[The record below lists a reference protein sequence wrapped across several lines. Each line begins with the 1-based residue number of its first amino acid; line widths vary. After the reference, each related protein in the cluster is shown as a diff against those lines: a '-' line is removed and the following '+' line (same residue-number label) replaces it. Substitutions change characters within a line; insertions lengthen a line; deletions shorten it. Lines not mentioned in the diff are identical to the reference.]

1 MGFRISAV
9 DLVALLEAKAVEIPP
24 GLGGYEVFTANANLV
39 NKAGEGLILHGSS
52 DRQVSK
58 ILFDTRQASDAMSLF
73 SETLFLALTD
83 KRNGHDFVEAAYHL
97 GVRQF
102 LVSEIRTDWSALT
115 DAVFYQVSNVL
126 QSLQVLASW
135 YRKSLTMPIVGI
147 TGSNGKT
154 IVKEWLFKLL
164 QQDFTDVYR
173 SPRSFNSQLGVAI
186 SLLEIPKNSGL
197 AIIEAGIS
205 ARGEMRSLHSM
216 IKPNLVVFTHLGGA
230 HDVGFASLEEKV
242 AEKLILAEDADVLI
256 YPFDKLIVREQ
267 VSRLK
272 QRFPMMKTISWGQEN
287 GASFRVLPYHEGD
300 LKMQFIHRSVTHT
313 IPLSQTD
320 SASRENTMSALL
332 TLVAF
337 ERWDQ
342 GHLDMFQ
349 YLPKLKNRLALVQ
362 GKRGNVVLND
372 TYSADIESF
381 AVALE
386 FLQQQ
391 SPHYH
396 KVVILAD
403 FEQISRDQQTW
414 ITSVQNLLNRYSVD
428 RLFLIGDVLSEHKN
442 LFSSVGNVSVYPS
455 AQTLFSSGDLN
466 SISNAG
472 ILVKGAHR
480 FGLDKV
486 ADALQERHHGTYLE
500 IDLSALA
507 HNFQVYKSKLT
518 NDSKIM
524 CMVKAFGYGSGTYEA
539 AKRLDSLGVD
549 YLGVAYLDEGI
560 ALRKAGVKAPI
571 MVMNV
576 DSTQWRL
583 LKENSLEPVIYSK
596 ELYDELLKFAFNSDG
611 IEQTCS
617 VENPFKIHL
626 ELDTG
631 MHRLGF
637 ELGQVAVLLSQL
649 NDHRIRVAS
658 VFSHLSASEDLQSD
672 DFTRFQIRQ
681 FSYEVLQIESVL
693 GYSVLK
699 HIDNSAGIVRFPEA
713 QLSMVRLGI
722 GLYGIDPSGLLSAE
736 LQPVNR
742 LVTEISQVRTVKA
755 GEGIGYGMHDVAAVD
770 RKIAVIKIGYAD
782 GLLRV
787 DGKGVGTVWVL
798 GQRAPLVGNICM
810 DMAMVDVTHI
820 SDCLPGVEVE
830 IFGKNILVEEVAER
844 RNTIAYEVL
853 TSISQRVS
861 RVFIEG

>member
-9 DLVALLEAKAVEIPP
+9 DLVALLKAKAVEISS
-24 GLGGYEVFTANANLV
+24 GLGEYEVFTANANAV
-39 NKAGEGLILHGSS
+39 NEAGEGLFLHGSS
-52 DRQVSK
+52 NLQVSK
-58 ILFDTRQASDAMSLF
+58 ILFDTRQASDAMASF

-83 KRNGHDFVEAAYHL
+83 KRNGHDFVEAAYQL

-102 LVSEIRTDWSALT
+102 LVSEVRTDWSVLFGAI
-115 DAVFYQVSNVL
+115 FYQVPHVL
-126 QSLQVLASW
+126 QSLQVLAGW
-135 YRKSLTMPIVGI
+135 YRRTLTMPIVGI

-154 IVKEWLFKLL
+154 IVKEWIFELL

-186 SLLEIPKNSGL
+186 SLLEIPKTSGL

-205 ARGEMRSLHSM
+205 ARGEMRSLQSM
-216 IKPNLVVFTHLGGA
+216 IKPNLVVFTHLGDA

-256 YPFDKLIVREQ
+256 YPFDKSIVRDQ

-272 QRFPMMKTISWGQEN
+272 QRFPMMKTVSWGQEN
-287 GASFRVLPYHEGD
+287 GASFRVLPYNEGN
-300 LKMQFIHRSVTHT
+300 LEMQFVHRSVTHS
-313 IPLSQTD
+313 ISLSQTD
-320 SASRENTMSALL
+320 IASRENSMSALL

-342 GHLDMFQ
+342 SHLDRFK
-349 YLPKLKNRLALVQ
+349 YLPKLKNRLELVQ
-362 GKRGNVVLND
+362 GKQGNVVLND

-391 SPHYH
+391 SPYNR
-396 KVVILAD
+396 KVVVLAD
-403 FEQISRDQQTW
+403 FEQISRDQQAW
-414 ITSVQNLLNRYSVD
+414 ILSVQNLLNRYSVD
-428 RLFLIGDVLSEHKN
+428 RLFLIGDVLGEHAN
-442 LFSSVGNVSVYPS
+442 LFSGAGVVSVYPS
-455 AQTLFSSGDLN
+455 TQALINSSDLN

-480 FGLDKV
+480 YGLDRV

-507 HNFQVYKSKLT
+507 HNFQVYKSKLRHG
-518 NDSKIM
+518 SKIM

-576 DSTQWRL
+576 DSSQWKL
-583 LKENSLEPVIYSK
+583 LKENLLEPVVYSK
-596 ELYDELLKFAFNSDG
+596 EVYDELLKFAFDSDVG
-611 IEQTCS
+611 EQVCS

-637 ELGQVAVLLSQL
+637 ELGQAAGLMSQL
-649 NDHRIRVAS
+649 RDNRIRVAS
-658 VFSHLSASEDLQSD
+658 VFSHLSASEDQQGD
-672 DFTRFQIRQ
+672 EFTRFQIQQ
-681 FSYEVLQIESVL
+681 FSHEVLQIESVL

-722 GLYGIDPSGLLSAE
+722 GLYGVDPSGLLSAE

-742 LVTEISQVRTVKA
+742 LITEVSQVRIVKA
-755 GEGIGYGMHDVAAVD
+755 GEGIGYGMHDASGVD
-770 RKIAVIKIGYAD
+770 RKIAVIKMGYAD
-782 GLLRV
+782 GLLRS
-787 DGKGVGTVWVL
+787 DGKGVGSVWIL
-798 GQRAPLVGNICM
+798 GKRAPLVGNICM
-810 DMAMVDVTHI
+810 DMAMVDVTGI
-820 SDCLPGVEVE
+820 PDCVAGVEVE
-830 IFGKNILVEEVAER
+830 IFGKNILVEDVALR

-861 RVFIEG
+861 RVFIDG

>member
-1 MGFRISAV
+1 MGFRISAI
-9 DLVALLEAKAVEIPP
+9 DLVALLQAKSVEIPS
-24 GLGGYEVFTANANLV
+24 GTGEHEVFIANANGV
-39 NKAGEGLILHGSS
+39 NEVGEGFITKNLIH
-52 DRQVSK
+52 RNISK
-58 ILFDTRQASDAMSLF
+58 ILFDTRQASDAITSY
-73 SETLFLALTD
+73 SETLFLALID
-83 KRNGHDFVEAAYHL
+83 KRNGHDFVEAAYQL

-102 LVSEIRTDWSALT
+102 LVSEMRLGWSTLSEAI
-115 DAVFYQVSNVL
+115 FYQVPNVL
-126 QSLQVLASW
+126 QSLQVLAGW
-135 YRKSLTMPIVGI
+135 YRKTLTMPIVGI

-154 IVKEWLFKLL
+154 IVKEWLCELL
-164 QQDFTDVYR
+164 HQDFQDVYR

-186 SLLEIPKNSGL
+186 SLLEIPRTCGL

-205 ARGEMRSLHSM
+205 ARGEMRALQSM
-216 IKPNLVVFTHLGGA
+216 IKPNLVVFTHLGDA
-230 HDVGFASLEEKV
+230 HDVGFANVEEKV
-242 AEKLILAEDADVLI
+242 AEKLILAEDADVLV
-256 YPFDKLIVREQ
+256 YPFDKLVVREQ
-267 VSRLK
+267 VSLLK

-287 GASFRVLPYHEGD
+287 GASFRLLPYREGD
-300 LKMQFIHRSVTHT
+300 SGLQFIHRSVTHN
-313 IPLSQTD
+313 IPLSQSD
-320 SASRENTMSALL
+320 SASRDNSMSVLL

-342 GHLDMFQ
+342 GHLDKFKF
-349 YLPKLKNRLALVQ
+349 LPKLKNRLALVQ

-372 TYSADIESF
+372 TYSADIESL

-386 FLQQQ
+386 FLKQQ
-391 SPHYH
+391 SPHNQ
-396 KVVILAD
+396 KVAILAD
-403 FEQISRDQQTW
+403 FEQISRDQKAW
-414 ITSVQNLLNRYSVD
+414 ILSVQNLLNRYSVD
-428 RLFLIGDVLSEHKN
+428 RLLLIGDIFGEYAHV
-442 LFSSVGNVSVYPS
+442 FSGASVVSVYPTTQS
-455 AQTLFSSGDLN
+455 LLNSGDLN
-466 SISNAG
+466 LISHAG

-480 FGLDKV
+480 FGLNSV
-486 ADALQERHHGTYLE
+486 VDALQERHHGTYLE

-507 HNFQVYKSKLT
+507 YNFQVYKSKLT
-518 NDSKIM
+518 NGSRIM

-560 ALRKAGVKAPI
+560 ALRKAGVNAPI

-576 DSTQWRL
+576 DSSQWKL
-583 LKENSLEPVIYSK
+583 LKDNLLEPVIYSK
-596 ELYDELLKFAFNSDG
+596 ELYDELVTFAFGSNES
-611 IEQTCS
+611 EPMCS
-617 VENPFKIHL
+617 ASTPFKIHL

-637 ELGQVAVLLSQL
+637 ELGQVAGLMSRLR
-649 NDHRIRVAS
+649 DHRIRVAS
-658 VFSHLSASEDLQSD
+658 VFSHLSASEDQNND
-672 DFTRFQIRQ
+672 NFTRFQIRQ
-681 FSYEVLQIESVL
+681 FSQEVFQIESVL

-722 GLYGIDPSGLLSAE
+722 GLYGVDPSGLLSSE
-736 LQPVNR
+736 LRPVNR

-770 RKIAVIKIGYAD
+770 RKIAVIKMGYAD
-782 GLLRV
+782 GLLRM
-787 DGKGVGTVWVL
+787 DGKGIGAVWIL

-820 SDCLPGVEVE
+820 PDCVPGVEVE
-830 IFGKNILVEEVAER
+830 IFGKYISVEEVAAR

-853 TSISQRVS
+853 TSISQRVN